1 MGLLLLLNH
10 SVNPIRDPMIS
21 SALIIISLISV
32 LVAGL
37 LVRCG
42 DNGLIMA

>member
-1 MGLLLLLNH
+1 MGVLLLIGH
-10 SVNPIRDPMIS
+10 PINPIRDPMIS
-21 SALIIISLISV
+21 CALIIISLISV

>member
-1 MGLLLLLNH
+1 MGLLLLVNH
-10 SVNPIRDPMIS
+10 PINPIRDPMIS
-21 SALIIISLISV
+21 CTLIIISLISV

>member
-1 MGLLLLLNH
+1 
-10 SVNPIRDPMIS
+10 MIS
-21 SALIIISLISV
+21 SAIILIIILISV

-37 LVRCG
+37 LVCCG